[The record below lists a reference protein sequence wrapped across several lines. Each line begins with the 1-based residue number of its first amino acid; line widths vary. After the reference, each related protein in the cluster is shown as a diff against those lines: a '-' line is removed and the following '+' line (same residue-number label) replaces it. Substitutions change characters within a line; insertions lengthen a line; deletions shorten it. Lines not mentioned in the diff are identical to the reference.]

1 MQYKDIYPDEFLNK
15 FGKYKTA
22 VGNIELGESNQIDVE
37 AIAKACGIKIQY
49 VEHEHECKC
58 YNDEENC
65 ITVYKFD
72 PQTRKRQDI
81 AHKLGHLLLK
91 HESPDSLFSK
101 LTLNS

>member
-22 VGNIELGESNQIDVE
+22 VGNIELGEPKQIDVE
-37 AIAKACGIKIQY
+37 AIAKACDIKIKY
-49 VEHEHECKC
+49 YEHECECKG
-58 YNDEENC
+58 YVDDKENC

-81 AHKLGHLLLK
+81 AHKLGHILLQ
-91 HESPDSLFSK
+91 HSMPM
-101 LTLNS
+101 